1 MFFWLCL
8 HAQLQSYIPLNQT
21 GLIVLGRG
29 REGGIK
35 IKEALLANE
44 LGDIVLI
51 FS

>member
-21 GLIVLGRG
+21 GLIVFW
-29 REGGIK
+29 GGGVK